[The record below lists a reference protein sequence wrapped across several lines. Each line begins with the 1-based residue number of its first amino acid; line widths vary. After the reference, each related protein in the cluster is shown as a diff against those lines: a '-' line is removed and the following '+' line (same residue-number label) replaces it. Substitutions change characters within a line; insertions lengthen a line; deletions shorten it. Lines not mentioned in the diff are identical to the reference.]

1 MSDIASVVEELVIAS
16 LFSEKAAVPRKS
28 MADWALM
35 AMSALLAGAGI
46 LFLILSLN
54 RYLEEIY
61 TPKISA
67 FAMAGCLFLMAFIPV
82 LGMRYLRA
90 RRVAPVRSARHP
102 LADNL
107 RLLIEAVCVE
117 LEEPV
122 KDNPKA
128 AVALAAFAGFLATNN
143 QMRL

>member
-1 MSDIASVVEELVIAS
+1 MADIASVVEELVLAS

-35 AMSALLAGAGI
+35 ALSALLAGAGI
-46 LFLILSLN
+46 LFLILALN
-54 RYLEEIY
+54 RYLEEVY
-61 TPKISA
+61 TPQ
-67 FAMAGCLFLMAFIPV
+67 FAALATAGCLFLTAFLPV
-82 LGMRYLRA
+82 SGMRYLRA
-90 RRVAPVRSARHP
+90 RRVGPVRNARHP

-128 AVALAAFAGFLATNN
+128 AVVLAAFAGFLATNN